1 VKDNEEENKDKI
13 EEDEEEVV
21 EKEKGW
27 MRWIRKEGGGGD
39 PSLSGRQS

>member
-1 VKDNEEENKDKI
+1 MKDNEEENKDKI

-27 MRWIRKEGGGGD
+27 MRWIRKEGGD
-39 PSLSGRQS
+39 PRLSGRQS